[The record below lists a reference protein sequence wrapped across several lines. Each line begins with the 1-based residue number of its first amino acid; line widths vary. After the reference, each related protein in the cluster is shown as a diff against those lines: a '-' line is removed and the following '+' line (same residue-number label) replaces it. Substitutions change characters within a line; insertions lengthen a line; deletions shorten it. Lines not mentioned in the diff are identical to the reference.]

1 MFKKK
6 PYTEVIRISPYN
18 PKLANNKK
26 QERLFDLSGITEVVK
41 KLAND
46 LIYQDKVKSF
56 LNKTDTSNN
65 TLYPARL
72 YQVITKAASAIARSV
87 KSKVDKANRT
97 TNKKQYQLEILQKYN
112 TKTLEINIKNIN
124 LELDQ
129 RFIDIQ
135 SVKNTSIPIDY

>member
-65 TLYPARL
+65 TL
-72 YQVITKAASAIARSV
+72 
-87 KSKVDKANRT
+87 
-97 TNKKQYQLEILQKYN
+97 
-112 TKTLEINIKNIN
+112 
-124 LELDQ
+124 
-129 RFIDIQ
+129 
-135 SVKNTSIPIDY
+135 